1 MAVLVVSAAIQS
13 AEVAEE
19 HAVPGAALHSHDFL
33 AVQVGEWE
41 FVWLVG
47 GGAGEGAGGRA
58 LAPGV
63 DLAGKGEGGVVV
75 PPGGD

>member
-1 MAVLVVSAAIQS
+1 
-13 AEVAEE
+13 
-19 HAVPGAALHSHDFL
+19 
-33 AVQVGEWE
+33 
-41 FVWLVG
+41 LVG

-75 PPGGD
+75 PSGGD